1 MLITNVSYY
10 SLLLTGV
17 AILGFVFYN
26 MKFYWKYF
34 FFIVIFLFIVLI
46 FLLVIKTIVFENH
59 SSEQWLTVKVVQKYC
74 NYYVVEYQKNYL
86 MIKKYFFNISLNI
99 ADQVKIKGIIFK
111 HQAINNFHQYN
122 LGWDYYGKHIVGEIK
137 LTNKQYFHYEAFT
150 LRNYIWKWLQQYDY
164 NNLLDFFL
172 LQNYSDNH
180 SELLAM
186 WQKLN
191 ISHLLV
197 VSGFHINLQ
206 ITLLRWVLCKLIKKS
221 ILRNS
226 IIFAWLSFYVYLL
239 NWQLSALRALLYW
252 TGSYIN
258 KIFKLNISSLD
269 LWAVI
274 CCFFLI
280 MNPLV
285 LYQTNWQ
292 FSFLIS
298 LIIIYVNQICWNFN
312 KIMKL
317 LFTQLTISIITLP
330 ITIYM
335 QGHINLLFLVH
346 QIIFSSL
353 VQIFYYFFSCYYL
366 N

>member
-1 MLITNVSYY
+1 MGL
-10 SLLLTGV
+10 
-17 AILGFVFYN
+17 
-26 MKFYWKYF
+26 
-34 FFIVIFLFIVLI
+34 
-46 FLLVIKTIVFENH
+46 
-59 SSEQWLTVKVVQKYC
+59 
-74 NYYVVEYQKNYL
+74 
-86 MIKKYFFNISLNI
+86 
-99 ADQVKIKGIIFK
+99 
-111 HQAINNFHQYN
+111 
-122 LGWDYYGKHIVGEIK
+122 
-137 LTNKQYFHYEAFT
+137 
-150 LRNYIWKWLQQYDY
+150 
-164 NNLLDFFL
+164 
-172 LQNYSDNH
+172 
-180 SELLAM
+180 
-186 WQKLN
+186 KLN
-191 ISHLLV
+191 VSHLLV

-269 LWAVI
+269 LWAVV

-353 VQIFYYFFSCYYL
+353 VQIFYYFFLVIIWIKPLLLFLHYLYQGILIFTYFLVSTTIFFHLTEMSMWFYFIYYVIVIL
-366 N
+366 LYYGWNNYVGKIMAFLGYACVWGYWMRSHI